1 MVCGPRLTY
10 VASQLDASA
19 LYALVDRV
27 VPFAATYSLHFTDG
41 QVRERDHQKEWGWM
55 GGGRDFTVLKSRVFS
70 SVHQFI
76 QLAKEGREPYSGA
89 DVAWSYPACFTGEE
103 RRLSLD

>member
-41 QVRERDHQKEWGWM
+41 QVREREILEGVGAD
-55 GGGRDFTVLKSRVFS
+55 GGGRDFTVLKSCVFS
-70 SVHQFI
+70 ASVH
-76 QLAKEGREPYSGA
+76 LASEGGERTIFRA
-89 DVAWSYPACFTGEE
+89 DISWSYLACFTGEE
-103 RRLSLD
+103 RGLSLD

>member
-41 QVRERDHQKEWGWM
+41 QVREREITRRS
-55 GGGRDFTVLKSRVFS
+55 GGGWEGGGIL
-70 SVHQFI
+70 QF
-76 QLAKEGREPYSGA
+76 
-89 DVAWSYPACFTGEE
+89 
-103 RRLSLD
+103 